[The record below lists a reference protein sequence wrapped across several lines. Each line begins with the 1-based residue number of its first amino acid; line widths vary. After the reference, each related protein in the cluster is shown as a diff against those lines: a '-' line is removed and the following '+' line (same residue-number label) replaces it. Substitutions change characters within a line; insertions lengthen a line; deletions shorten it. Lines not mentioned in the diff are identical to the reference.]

1 MRAGGTS
8 GSGGSGGGGTSGSGG
23 GTSSGGGG
31 TSSGGGGDIKTG
43 LLCRWVPLGPRHA
56 NKAICVGVRV
66 SGCTAVRQSDTMKII
81 ILLSLLLATAVRAGP
96 TIYKIDQEEGTAE
109 RVMTAVS
116 STGQFNPQPI

>member
-8 GSGGSGGGGTSGSGG
+8 GSGGSGGGGTSGTGG
-23 GTSSGGGG
+23 GTS
-31 TSSGGGGDIKTG
+31 SSGGGGDIKTG